1 MSAMPLKV
9 ECNSLLLSKSYTP
22 QTLVTESMKTLII
35 EDDYP
40 QALYLK
46 MLLQDLGYNDI
57 TITSNLES
65 IHNATASTQ
74 YDLIFTDIRMPEA
87 DGITLLSKKLTPNT
101 TRGVVIVSVVDDT
114 IKELTKGMC
123 HQLGYEYTS
132 ILSKPFDSEKL
143 SLEIDLFLSHLA
155 ESKQTQDEFKPEA
168 DDVLS
173 AFRSHSVLPLYQ
185 PQFSFNKAELVGVEA
200 LARLNHPEHGMLVP
214 SQFLS
219 ILSEHNL
226 LLDLYY
232 FMLERSTLD
241 LGTILSPPQL
251 SLNIDT
257 NFLNTEFCEKT
268 VEICQQNGF
277 PLEKLTLEITEHK
290 AFQPTPTVLENLA
303 RLNLYG
309 VSFSIDD
316 FGTGYASLNQLI
328 DLPISELKI
337 DRRFVSN
344 VVTNYKHQQLTL
356 AALRLAQALGLSCVA
371 EGIEDQQTWEYLKE
385 LGVDICQGFYTG
397 APMSFLELAS
407 LHRAVSGEATS
418 WSKEEQYDTVILFDQ
433 LQTRGKA
440 IQKLVAKEL
449 SSNPIILASN
459 PSLFIE
465 LLNEASNSFVVV
477 DSKSFQSLPDN
488 IRSDISNTVRKRNAV
503 LLVEQGDS
511 SISEL
516 VIPTVSSTGDITS
529 TSINL
534 AKYIDSQHN
543 NKKKRNQPK
552 LSQSEQKIAQ
562 LLLAGFTNKHICYEL
577 DLSPKTVSTFKTRI
591 LQKMGVKSIV
601 ELARVLNL

>member
-1 MSAMPLKV
+1 
-9 ECNSLLLSKSYTP
+9 
-22 QTLVTESMKTLII
+22 MKILII

-57 TITSNLES
+57 AIANNLES
-65 IHNATASTQ
+65 INSATASTQ

-101 TRGVVIVSVVDDT
+101 TKGVVIVSVVDDM

-132 ILSKPFDSEKL
+132 ILSKPFDVEKL
-143 SLEIDLFLSHLA
+143 RSELDQFLAHALET
-155 ESKQTQDEFKPEA
+155 KQIEDQFKPKP
-168 DDVLS
+168 DDVLT
-173 AFRSHSVLPLYQ
+173 AFRSNLVLPLYQ

-200 LARLNHPEHGMLVP
+200 LARLNHPEFGILAP

-226 LLDLYY
+226 LLELYY
-232 FMLERSTLD
+232 LMLDRCTLD
-241 LGTILSPPQL
+241 LSTILSPPQL
-251 SLNIDT
+251 SINIDT
-257 NFLNTEFCEKT
+257 DFLNSEFCEKT
-268 VEICQQNGF
+268 VGICQQNGF
-277 PLEKLTLEITEHK
+277 PLENLTLEITEHK
-290 AFQPTPTVLENLA
+290 AFLPTPTILENLA

-309 VSFSIDD
+309 VRFSIDD
-316 FGTGYASLNQLI
+316 FGTGYASLDQLI

-356 AALRLAQALGLSCVA
+356 AALRLSQALGLSCVA
-371 EGIEDQQTWEYLKE
+371 EGIEDQATWEYLKE

-418 WSKEEQYDTVILFDQ
+418 WSKEEQYDTIILFDQ
-433 LQTRGKA
+433 LQLRGKA
-440 IQKLVAKEL
+440 IQKLIAKEL
-449 SSNPIILASN
+449 PLNPIMLASN
-459 PSLFIE
+459 SSIFAE

-477 DSKSFQSLPDN
+477 DSKSFQSLPEK

-503 LLVEQGDS
+503 LLVEQGDL

-516 VIPTVSSTGDITS
+516 VIPTVSSSEDITS
-529 TSINL
+529 TSLNL

-591 LQKMGVKSIV
+591 LQKMGVKSVV